1 MRRKNIPMKK
11 VQVAF
16 SNAIKRRDCRCMI
29 KDYEPCSGSLEC
41 SHYFTQGA
49 NPSLMFYPPNAYAQ
63 CASHHWKHHN
73 KIECSEMYKNRLLE
87 MGKKKELEKM
97 EFLRSKYIK
106 YSDELKLEI
115 IRLCET
121 DNLSELKQLI
131 ERELLN

>member
-1 MRRKNIPMKK
+1 
-11 VQVAF
+11 
-16 SNAIKRRDCRCMI
+16 
-29 KDYEPCSGSLEC
+29 
-41 SHYFTQGA
+41 
-49 NPSLMFYPPNAYAQ
+49 
-63 CASHHWKHHN
+63 
-73 KIECSEMYKNRLLE
+73 MYKNRLLE